1 MTAVITWVL
10 VLFLLASDEEPGG
23 AFQGGPWMFAG
34 LQGAST
40 MRLQLSEGSPICMT
54 RALPLRVLA

>member
-34 LQGAST
+34 LKEPQ
-40 MRLQLSEGSPICMT
+40 QCDYNYQKV
-54 RALPLRVLA
+54 PLFA